1 MAVAGEQVSELL
13 EQLRQ
18 KLSDINGK
26 ITQDQMTK
34 DTLER
39 QLVKYTDDLEDL
51 ENLMAKQKKLYKSYN
66 NNIDETEMA
75 LKALNNSAKKFG
87 ATYVKIAQK
96 E

>member
-13 EQLRQ
+13 EQLRH

>member
-1 MAVAGEQVSELL
+1 MG
-13 EQLRQ
+13 
-18 KLSDINGK
+18 
-26 ITQDQMTK
+26 
-34 DTLER
+34 
-39 QLVKYTDDLEDL
+39 DLEDL